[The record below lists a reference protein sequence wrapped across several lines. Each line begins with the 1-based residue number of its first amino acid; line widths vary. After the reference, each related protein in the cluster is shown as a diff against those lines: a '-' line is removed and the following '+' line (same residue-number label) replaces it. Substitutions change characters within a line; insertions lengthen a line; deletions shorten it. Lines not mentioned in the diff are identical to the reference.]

1 MRNKG
6 NHGVSLYDLKQ
17 ILKTDVNAFLIITK
31 QDIDIDQAPRKLRD
45 KTMDNK
51 LMYIH
56 NYDKQ
61 N

>member
-1 MRNKG
+1 M
-6 NHGVSLYDLKQ
+6 SLYDLKQ

-51 LMYIH
+51 SMYIH